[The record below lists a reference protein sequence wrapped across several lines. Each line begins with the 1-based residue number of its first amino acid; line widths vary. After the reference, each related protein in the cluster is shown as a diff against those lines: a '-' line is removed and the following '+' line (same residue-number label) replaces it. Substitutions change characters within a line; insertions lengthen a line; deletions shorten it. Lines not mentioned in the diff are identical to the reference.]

1 MISVV
6 VPLYNEGDRVNH
18 LLTHLRQIP
27 GLAEV
32 VLVDAS
38 DEPAS
43 IAAMVKLADR
53 LDEQTE
59 VDPLVRLVKYP
70 VSGRAAQ
77 MNTGAKICSS
87 AILLFLHCDTRLP
100 FTAAE
105 KILQCIN
112 TGSVWGRFNVQLDA
126 SSMAFRVIE
135 TMINLRSRFRH
146 IATGDQAMFVQ
157 KEVFVQQHGFADIAL
172 MEDVEIS
179 QRLKQIAP
187 PALIGEPVL
196 TSARRWQRDGILR
209 TVLLMWKLRLLY
221 WLGRDPDCLAT
232 MYRNAR

>member
-1 MISVV
+1 LISVI

-18 LLTHLRQIP
+18 LVTHLGQVP

-43 IAAMVKLADR
+43 LAVMAKLAGK
-53 LDEQTE
+53 LEGQAG
-59 VDPLVRLVKYP
+59 VDPPVRLVKNS

-77 MNTGAKICSS
+77 MNAGAGVCSS

-105 KILQCIN
+105 NIMLCIN
-112 TGSVWGRFNVQLDA
+112 TGSVWGRFKVQLDA
-126 SSMAFRVIE
+126 KGLVFRVIE

-157 KEVFVQQHGFADIAL
+157 KEVFVQQHGFADIDL

-187 PALIGEPVL
+187 PALIDEPVL
-196 TSARRWQRDGILR
+196 TSARRWQRDGVLR

-221 WLGRDPDCLAT
+221 WLGRDPNRLAA
-232 MYRNAR
+232 MYRNVR